1 MGLAEGFEIGIFV
14 SKFFEVVIEFDGA
27 TDVALGRSEI
37 ATLGGVAAEVKL
49 DEWIAGVKV
58 GGIRENFGGG
68 IDGFAA
74 SFGEGPRDEPSSLFG
89 VDGGKVGSEGRG
101 FLPKVGA
108 FEKA

>member
-1 MGLAEGFEIGIFV
+1 M
-14 SKFFEVVIEFDGA
+14 IEFDGA
-27 TDVALGRSEI
+27 TDVALSGGEI

-49 DEWIAGVKV
+49 DEWIAGVQV

-74 SFGEGPRDEPSSLFG
+74 SFSEGPRDEPSSLFW

>member
-1 MGLAEGFEIGIFV
+1 MAEGFEIGIFV
-14 SKFFEVVIEFDGA
+14 SKFLEVVIEFDGA
-27 TDVALGRSEI
+27 TDVALSRSEI
-37 ATLGGVAAEVKL
+37 ATLGSVATEVKL

-58 GGIRENFGGG
+58 GGIRENFGSG

-89 VDGGKVGSEGRG
+89 VNGGKVGSERRG
-101 FLPKVGA
+101 FLPKVRA

>member
-1 MGLAEGFEIGIFV
+1 MAEGFEIGIFV
-14 SKFFEVVIEFDGA
+14 GKFFEVVIEFDST
-27 TDVALGRSEI
+27 TDVALSRGEI
-37 ATLGGVAAEVKL
+37 SSLGSVAAEVKL
-49 DEWIAGVKV
+49 DEWITRVKV
-58 GGIRENFGGG
+58 GGIRENFGSG
-68 IDGFAA
+68 IDRLAA

>member
-14 SKFFEVVIEFDGA
+14 GKFFEVVIEFDST
-27 TDVALGRSEI
+27 TDVALGRGEI
-37 ATLGGVAAEVKL
+37 SSLGGVAAEVKL
-49 DEWIAGVKV
+49 DEWIAGVQV
-58 GGIRENFGGG
+58 SGIGENFRSG
-68 IDGFAA
+68 IDRFAA
-74 SFGEGPRDEPSSLFG
+74 SFGEGPRDKPSSLFG

>member
-27 TDVALGRSEI
+27 TDVALSRGEI
-37 ATLGGVAAEVKL
+37 TTLGGVAAEIKL
-49 DEWIAGVKV
+49 DEWIAGVKA
-58 GGIRENFGGG
+58 GGIGENFRSG
-68 IDGFAA
+68 IDRFAA

-89 VDGGKVGSEGRG
+89 VDRGEVGSEGRG

-108 FEKA
+108 LEKA

>member
-1 MGLAEGFEIGIFV
+1 MAEGFEIGIFV
-14 SKFFEVVIEFDGA
+14 GKFFEVVIEFDGS
-27 TDVALGRSEI
+27 TNVALGRGKI

-49 DEWIAGVKV
+49 DEWIAGVKA
-58 GGIRENFGGG
+58 GGIGENFGSG

-74 SFGEGPRDEPSSLFG
+74 SFSEGPRDEPSSLFG
-89 VDGGKVGSEGRG
+89 VDRGKVGCEGRG

>member
-1 MGLAEGFEIGIFV
+1 MAEGFEIGIFV
-14 SKFFEVVIEFDGA
+14 GKFFEVVIEFDST
-27 TDVALGRSEI
+27 TDVALGRGEI
-37 ATLGGVAAEVKL
+37 ATLSGVAAEVKL
-49 DEWIAGVKV
+49 NKWIAGVKV
-58 GGIRENFGGG
+58 GGIRENFRSG

-74 SFGEGPRDEPSSLFG
+74 SFGEGQRDEPSSLFG

>member
-1 MGLAEGFEIGIFV
+1 MRLAEGLKVRVLVG
-14 SKFFEVVIEFDGA
+14 KFFEVVIEFDGA
-27 TDVALGRSEI
+27 TDVALSRSEI
-37 ATLGGVAAEVKL
+37 ATLGSVAAEVKL
-49 DEWIAGVKV
+49 DEWIAGMKV
-58 GGIRENFGGG
+58 GGIRENYGSG

-74 SFGEGPRDEPSSLFG
+74 SFGEGPRDKPSSLFG

>member
-1 MGLAEGFEIGIFV
+1 MAEGFEIGIFV
-14 SKFFEVVIEFDGA
+14 GKFFEVVIEFDGS
-27 TDVALGRSEI
+27 TYVALGRGEI

-49 DEWIAGVKV
+49 DEWIAGVQV

-89 VDGGKVGSEGRG
+89 VDGGKVGSEGRC

>member
-1 MGLAEGFEIGIFV
+1 VGLAEGFEIGIFV
-14 SKFFEVVIEFDGA
+14 GKFFEVVIEFDGA
-27 TDVALGRSEI
+27 TDVALSRGEI

-58 GGIRENFGGG
+58 GGIGENFGSG

-74 SFGEGPRDEPSSLFG
+74 SFSEGPRDEPSSLFG

-101 FLPKVGA
+101 FLPEVGA